1 VLEFVEFIPHLDQR
15 LEMPELAAQGS
26 HALLVPYGFRIGEL
40 SLYLR
45 GTLDGVSE
53 PVSET
58 QVSELEPAACLPYF

>member
-1 VLEFVEFIPHLDQR
+1 
-15 LEMPELAAQGS
+15 MPELAAQRS

-58 QVSELEPAACLPYF
+58 QVSELEPAAACLPYF